1 MALSGSMANYRTF
14 GLTLRTPLAL
24 PGLRPALSGDVDLT
38 IEPADE
44 RAIAA
49 AWSGPALPPVWETSF
64 PDGQAVRV
72 ELGVAGDQL
81 IANGDRARFHVSA
94 DLRTVV
100 CAGRDEADPHW
111 MRFLLDTVLWWV
123 CLSRGYQVVHAS
135 AVESDAGVL
144 AFAGATGGG
153 KTSVAAELLR
163 RGGKL
168 FADDVLVLERRDGGL
183 IAHPGP
189 PLMNLPCTS
198 GYPQEVGRPLAR
210 FPAQAENWVAVD
222 RASEGA
228 RPVTALF
235 LLRRAGGLPL
245 AVERRE
251 ATVLDVLPHLWGL
264 PHADGAEER
273 FQVASDLAGSTPIYD
288 LTAEPDVPADALADL
303 AQRAVGG
310 PVPEQVLEGSNA
322 R

>member
-1 MALSGSMANYRTF
+1 MALSGGMGLHRAF
-14 GLTLRTPLAL
+14 GLTLRSEIPL
-24 PGLRPALSGDVDLT
+24 PGLPPAPSGDADLI
-38 IEPADE
+38 IESAAWD
-44 RAIAA
+44 AIDA
-49 AWSGPALPPVWETSF
+49 AWSGAARSPVWETSF
-64 PDGQAVRV
+64 PDGQAVRA
-72 ELGVAGDQL
+72 ELGLAGDQL
-81 IANGDRARFHVSA
+81 IAYGDRARFHLSV
-94 DLRTVV
+94 DLRTVS
-100 CAGRDEADPHW
+100 CAAHDETDPHW
-111 MRFLLDTVLWWV
+111 QRFLLDTVLWWV

-153 KTSVAAELLR
+153 KTSLAAELLR

-168 FADDVLVLERRDGGL
+168 FADDVLVLERHGGGL

-189 PLMNLPCTS
+189 PLMNLPCAS

-222 RASEGA
+222 RASERS

-235 LLRRAGGLPL
+235 LLRRAAGLPL
-245 AVERRE
+245 AVERRD

-264 PHADGAEER
+264 PHADGAAER
-273 FQVASDLAGSTPIYD
+273 FQVASDLAHSTPIYD
-288 LTAEPDVPADALADL
+288 LTSEPDVTSATLADL
-303 AQRAVGG
+303 VQRAAGG
-310 PVPEQVLEGSNA
+310 RIPEPILEGSAA